1 MSSLDIP
8 GPGHHVKPMED
19 FDFDAPAEMFAAA
32 WRFSKSRTMTYRRF
46 DTAAAAIKFVVETM
60 EPARINGVVIEAN
73 GVRIG
78 ADDIRR
84 AYDSEAF
91 PLKH

>member
-1 MSSLDIP
+1 
-8 GPGHHVKPMED
+8 MED